1 MKSKINIYY
10 LLIICLLFVSTSLRS
25 AEQSSSENASKEGD
39 VKELIL
45 GHIADSYEWHVFS
58 SGDIHVTIPLPII
71 LYSKSKGWN
80 IFMSNKFHQ
89 NDGSY
94 NGYYISDK
102 GIHKDKIIE
111 RDALGNESRPLD
123 LSLTKNAASLLMA
136 SILLIIIVMI
146 VARSYRQDPI
156 NPKKGFIGMMEILIV
171 SINNDIIK
179 PTIGEG
185 SDKYAPYLLT
195 LFFFIFINNLLG
207 LIPIF
212 PGGANVT
219 GNIAITLVLA
229 LTTFFVVTFSG
240 TKEYFKDIF
249 WPDVPTWLKVPIPLM
264 PAIELVSVITKPF
277 TLMIRLFANIM
288 AGHSIVLGLTCVI
301 FVTVSLGTAINA
313 TMTGVAVVFVVFMD
327 FVELLVA
334 YIQAYVFT
342 ILTALYIGMARIKPH
357 HTKHIEESVIED

>member
-1 MKSKINIYY
+1 
-10 LLIICLLFVSTSLRS
+10 
-25 AEQSSSENASKEGD
+25 
-39 VKELIL
+39 
-45 GHIADSYEWHVFS
+45 
-58 SGDIHVTIPLPII
+58 
-71 LYSKSKGWN
+71 
-80 IFMSNKFHQ
+80 
-89 NDGSY
+89 
-94 NGYYISDK
+94 
-102 GIHKDKIIE
+102 
-111 RDALGNESRPLD
+111 
-123 LSLTKNAASLLMA
+123 
-136 SILLIIIVMI
+136 
-146 VARSYRQDPI
+146 
-156 NPKKGFIGMMEILIV
+156 MMEILIV

-195 LFFFIFINNLLG
+195 LFFFIFTNNLLG

-229 LTTFFVVTFSG
+229 LVTFFVVTFSG

-264 PAIELVSVITKPF
+264 PAIELVSVFTKPF

-357 HTKHIEESVIED
+357 HTKHIEESVVED